1 MTKSNKNTVLISIGC
16 NINRDKQIKK
26 VRKCLSGIFPDI
38 HFTRSLT
45 SPACPG
51 DGVYSNMLAELKTE
65 LPEQDLVTRLKQL
78 EQEMGDSAEQRKL
91 GQVMMDLD
99 ILRYNNDKRH
109 EDDWER
115 HYIKRLLRYTMRVV
129 VILMTVAFSHS
140 FSYAS
145 SFQEQNKTSDADLL
159 GKAIEYYQGGK
170 YHESILAFERLNSRY
185 KLNARFIAY
194 LGMSYFKENQYEEAA
209 KYLKASL
216 PELEAYSPYE
226 RAVYTYS
233 CAESFF
239 YMEKYHEAITYY
251 NMALPLTNGNNRAD
265 ILFHNAF
272 AHYLTEGVTDT
283 VKQLFSDALQTYKDN
298 TATATQ
304 QQAARLKQTEN
315 MLRAMQHAEP

>member
-26 VRKCLSGIFPDI
+26 VRECLSGIFPDI

-91 GQVMMDLD
+91 GKVMMDLD
-99 ILRYNNDKRH
+99 ILRYNNEKRH

-115 HYIKRLLRYTMRVV
+115 HYIKKLLRYTMRVV

-159 GKAIEYYQGGK
+159 GSPVRVIISPKTLDRGVIEIATRDKSIKEDVAVENAQQRIKEIVAALYAAINDK
-170 YHESILAFERLNSRY
+170 VPESL
-185 KLNARFIAY
+185 
-194 LGMSYFKENQYEEAA
+194 
-209 KYLKASL
+209 
-216 PELEAYSPYE
+216 
-226 RAVYTYS
+226 
-233 CAESFF
+233 
-239 YMEKYHEAITYY
+239 
-251 NMALPLTNGNNRAD
+251 
-265 ILFHNAF
+265 
-272 AHYLTEGVTDT
+272 
-283 VKQLFSDALQTYKDN
+283 
-298 TATATQ
+298 
-304 QQAARLKQTEN
+304 
-315 MLRAMQHAEP
+315 